1 MAHRPYRY
9 LQLMLVL
16 RNSLLLNAHEYTLT
30 DTPQDGLICEFLGM
44 RLRSVFQAIHHAD
57 GTLVGHEA
65 LLRATRLD
73 QAIAPEAAF
82 DYALNANRV
91 VQFDRLVRTIHLLN
105 HARHYPETA
114 RLFLNVHPYFVNQ
127 VGDHGRTFEKILH
140 YHELETSH
148 IVIEMQPSGEV
159 KPLAAALN
167 NYRALGYSTAL
178 DNVTG
183 ADLPQAV
190 QLKPDRVKL
199 ARHWIADAVQ
209 SPPARS
215 ALIAA
220 IVALHSAGIR
230 VAVQGI
236 ETAEQLTLAHAAGA
250 DEVQGFYVGQ
260 AELTLTG
267 R

>member
-30 DTPQDGLICEFLGM
+30 DTPQDGLICEFMGM
-44 RLRSVFQAIHHAD
+44 RLRSVFQAVHHAD

-73 QAIAPEAAF
+73 QEIAPEAAF

-114 RLFLNVHPYFVNQ
+114 RLFLNVHPYFVSQ

-148 IVIEMQPSGEV
+148 IVIEMQPSEEV
-159 KPLAAALN
+159 ASLAAALN

-178 DNVTG
+178 DNVDDSHFHH
-183 ADLPQAV
+183 ALL
-190 QLKPDRVKL
+190 LKPDMVKL
-199 ARHWIADAVQ
+199 DRQWIDDATQSDLAIEGLAARID
-209 SPPARS
+209 
-215 ALIAA
+215 
-220 IVALHSAGIR
+220 ALHQAGIR
-230 VAVQGI
+230 VVVQGI
-236 ETAEQLTLAHAAGA
+236 ETADQLALAQTMGA
-250 DEVQGFYVGQ
+250 EYVQGLYVGC
-260 AELTLTG
+260 AELNA
-267 R
+267 

>member
-16 RNSLLLNAHEYTLT
+16 RNSLLLDAHEYTLT
-30 DTPQDGLICEFLGM
+30 DTPQDGLICDFLGM
-44 RLRSVFQAIHHAD
+44 RLRSVFQAVHHAD
-57 GTLVGHEA
+57 GTLLGHEA
-65 LLRATRLD
+65 LLRTTHLD
-73 QAIAPEAAF
+73 QEIAPEAAF
-82 DYALNANRV
+82 HHALTVNRV

-148 IVIEMQPSGEV
+148 IVIEMQPRGEV
-159 KPLAAALN
+159 APLAAALK

-178 DNVTG
+178 DNVTDT
-183 ADLPQAV
+183 DLPQAV

-199 ARHWIADAVQ
+199 ARRWFSDATQ
-209 SPPARS
+209 SLPARN

-220 IVALHSAGIR
+220 IAALHDAGIR
-230 VAVQGI
+230 VVVQGI
-236 ETAEQLTLAHAAGA
+236 ETAEQLALAHAAGA

-260 AELTLTG
+260 AKLIPTA

>member
-30 DTPQDGLICEFLGM
+30 DTPQDGLICEFMGM
-44 RLRSVFQAIHHAD
+44 RLCSVFQAVHHVD
-57 GTLVGHEA
+57 GTLLGHEA
-65 LLRATRLD
+65 LLRASRLD

-148 IVIEMQPSGEV
+148 IVIEMQLTGEV
-159 KPLAAALN
+159 APLAAALN

-178 DNVTG
+178 DNVDDSHFHH
-183 ADLPQAV
+183 ALL
-190 QLKPDRVKL
+190 LKPDMVKL
-199 ARHWIADAVQ
+199 DRQWIARATPSAQSRAV
-209 SPPARS
+209 
-215 ALIAA
+215 LIAR
-220 IVALHSAGIR
+220 INELRQAGIR
-230 VAVQGI
+230 VVVQGI
-236 ETAEQLTLAHAAGA
+236 ETADQLALAQTMGA
-250 DEVQGFYVGQ
+250 EYVQGFYVGC
-260 AELTLTG
+260 AELNA
-267 R
+267 